1 MTPGTLFFDT
11 RFVFHDGEEGQK
23 IIVVLGSGQGVT
35 IGVKSTSQGRR
46 YRNDYGCQ
54 SDHRFPNFHLPRGSC
69 CLSKP
74 TWVCLDEYYEFR
86 DSELLQRHFSAEI
99 NRIGVLTDA
108 ITIELLECALATEDI
123 NGRQAAIVQTALDA
137 FRGGSNEEL

>member
-11 RFVFHDGEEGQK
+11 RFVFHDGEEGRK
-23 IIVVLGSGQGVT
+23 IIVVLGSGRGVT
-35 IGVKSTSQGRR
+35 IVVKSTSQGRR

-54 SDHRFPNFHLPRGSC
+54 ADHRFPNFHLVQGCC
-69 CLSKP
+69 CLAKP

-86 DSELLQRHFSAEI
+86 DSKLLQRHFSAEI
-99 NRIGVLTDA
+99 DRIGVLTDA

-123 NGRQAAIVQTALDA
+123 NRRQAAIVQTALDA
-137 FRGGSNEEL
+137 FRGGSNDEL

>member
-74 TWVCLDEYYEFR
+74 TWV
-86 DSELLQRHFSAEI
+86 
-99 NRIGVLTDA
+99 GV
-108 ITIELLECALATEDI
+108 
-123 NGRQAAIVQTALDA
+123 
-137 FRGGSNEEL
+137 

>member
-11 RFVFHDGEEGQK
+11 QFVFHDGEEGKK
-23 IIVVLGSGQGVT
+23 IIVALGSGQGVT
-35 IGVKSTSQGRR
+35 IAVKTTSQGRR

-54 SDHRFPNFHLPRGSC
+54 ADHRFPNFHLVQGCC
-69 CLSKP
+69 CLAKP

-86 DSELLQRHFSAEI
+86 DSELLQRHFSGEI
-99 NRIGVLTDA
+99 NRIGVLTDP
-108 ITIELLECALATEDI
+108 ITIELLECALTTQDI

>member
-108 ITIELLECALATEDI
+108 ITIELLECALATQRTSTG
-123 NGRQAAIVQTALDA
+123 GRPPSSKP
-137 FRGGSNEEL
+137 R